1 MGGKY
6 CENRAAE
13 RKNRGKTGTLFII
26 ITVQYMQQIRK
37 SDMEHREKSGVERQ
51 GEGERTRC

>member
-6 CENRAAE
+6 CENRAVE
-13 RKNRGKTGTLFII
+13 RKNRGKTDPLFII

-37 SDMEHREKSGVERQ
+37 SDMERIEKSGVERQ